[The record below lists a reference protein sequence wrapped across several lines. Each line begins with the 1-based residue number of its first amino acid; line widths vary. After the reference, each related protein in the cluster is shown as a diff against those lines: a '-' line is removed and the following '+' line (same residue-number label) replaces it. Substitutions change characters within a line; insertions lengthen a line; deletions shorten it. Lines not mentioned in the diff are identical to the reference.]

1 MIFKKRLNNNVVIA
15 LDENGQEKIL
25 CGKGLGFQMK
35 EQGTV
40 EESRVEKVFAL
51 ADQVMNRR
59 LQELLETIPMEHLEL
74 AEEIMNYARIHIDE
88 TVSENVIVALCD
100 HMYMAVER
108 KKQGIE
114 VKNVLLWDIQK
125 FYRDEYK
132 VGRYAIA
139 LIRERFNVELS
150 EDEAGFI
157 ALHIVNGQ
165 LHLETKSVREITTL
179 MQQIE
184 TIVRMRFAITLDPDS
199 VYYYRFITHL
209 KFFAERIFS
218 EKQIPTKEMDGLLEL
233 IREKYPQDV
242 ECVLD
247 IAAFLKQ
254 RYGYTL
260 SEEEILYL
268 SIHVSRIHQVSV
280 KGGEAV

>member
-1 MIFKKRLNNNVVIA
+1 M
-15 LDENGQEKIL
+15 
-25 CGKGLGFQMK
+25 
-35 EQGTV
+35 
-40 EESRVEKVFAL
+40 
-51 ADQVMNRR
+51 
-59 LQELLETIPMEHLEL
+59 
-74 AEEIMNYARIHIDE
+74 
-88 TVSENVIVALCD
+88 
-100 HMYMAVER
+100 
-108 KKQGIE
+108 
-114 VKNVLLWDIQK
+114 
-125 FYRDEYK
+125 
-132 VGRYAIA
+132 
-139 LIRERFNVELS
+139 
-150 EDEAGFI
+150 
-157 ALHIVNGQ
+157 HIVNGQ

-218 EKQIPTKEMDGLLEL
+218 EKQITTKEMDGLLEL

>member
-35 EQGTV
+35 EQESV

-51 ADQVMNRR
+51 TDQVMNRR
-59 LQELLETIPMEHLEL
+59 LQEL

-132 VGRYAIA
+132 VGLYAIK
-139 LIRERFNVELS
+139 LIRQRFGVELS

-165 LHLETKSVREITTL
+165 LHLESKSVKEITTL

-184 TIVRMRFAITLDPDS
+184 TIVRMRFAISLDADS

-218 EKQIPTKEMDGLLEL
+218 EKQIPTKDTDGLLEL
-233 IREKYPQDV
+233 IKGKYPQDV
-242 ECVLD
+242 ACVLD

-260 SEEEILYL
+260 CEEEILYL
-268 SIHVSRIHQVSV
+268 SIHISRIHQVSV

>member
-1 MIFKKRLNNNVVIA
+1 
-15 LDENGQEKIL
+15 
-25 CGKGLGFQMK
+25 
-35 EQGTV
+35 
-40 EESRVEKVFAL
+40 
-51 ADQVMNRR
+51 
-59 LQELLETIPMEHLEL
+59 
-74 AEEIMNYARIHIDE
+74 
-88 TVSENVIVALCD
+88 
-100 HMYMAVER
+100 
-108 KKQGIE
+108 
-114 VKNVLLWDIQK
+114 
-125 FYRDEYK
+125 
-132 VGRYAIA
+132 
-139 LIRERFNVELS
+139 
-150 EDEAGFI
+150 
-157 ALHIVNGQ
+157 
-165 LHLETKSVREITTL
+165 
-179 MQQIE
+179 
-184 TIVRMRFAITLDPDS
+184 MRFAITLDPDS

>member
-15 LDENGQEKIL
+15 LDETGQEKIL
-25 CGKGLGFQMK
+25 CGRGLGFQMQ
-35 EQGTV
+35 EQEIV
-40 EESRVEKVFAL
+40 DENRVEKVFAL
-51 ADQVMNRR
+51 SDQTMNRR

-88 TVSENVIVALCD
+88 NVSENVIVALCD

-132 VGRYAIA
+132 VGLYAVE
-139 LIRERFNVELS
+139 LIKERFHVELS
-150 EDEAGFI
+150 DDEAGFI

-165 LHLETKSVREITTL
+165 LHLETKSVKEITTL

-184 TIVRMRFAITLDPDS
+184 TIVRMRFGIALDPDS

-218 EKQIPTKEMDGLLEL
+218 EKQILAKEMDGLLDL

-242 ECVLD
+242 ACVMD
-247 IAAFLKQ
+247 IASFLKQ
-254 RYGYTL
+254 HYGYVL

-268 SIHVSRIHQVSV
+268 SIHVSRIHQVSA
-280 KGGEAV
+280 KGGENA

>member
-1 MIFKKRLNNNVVIA
+1 
-15 LDENGQEKIL
+15 
-25 CGKGLGFQMK
+25 
-35 EQGTV
+35 
-40 EESRVEKVFAL
+40 
-51 ADQVMNRR
+51 MNRR

-132 VGRYAIA
+132 VGLYAIK
-139 LIRERFNVELS
+139 LIRQRFGVELS

-165 LHLETKSVREITTL
+165 LHLESKSVKEITTL

-184 TIVRMRFAITLDPDS
+184 TIVRMRFAISLDADS

-218 EKQIPTKEMDGLLEL
+218 EKQIPTKDTDGLLEL
-233 IREKYPQDV
+233 IKGKYPQDV
-242 ECVLD
+242 ACVLD

-260 SEEEILYL
+260 CEEEILYL
-268 SIHVSRIHQVSV
+268 SIHISRIHQVSV

>member
-199 VYYYRFITHL
+199 VHHTFEIFCGTDFLGKADSNKGNGRTAGADQGKISAGCGMCVGYRCLL
-209 KFFAERIFS
+209 KAALWLYAE
-218 EKQIPTKEMDGLLEL
+218 
-233 IREKYPQDV
+233 
-242 ECVLD
+242 
-247 IAAFLKQ
+247 
-254 RYGYTL
+254 
-260 SEEEILYL
+260 
-268 SIHVSRIHQVSV
+268 
-280 KGGEAV
+280 